1 MFVPKLPCPVEGC
14 NLELKNVT
22 PPTEE
27 AAGTSAKG
35 VVRKPK
41 AVARVYEGTCPEHGR
56 VAVVPEGHH
65 IDTEKAVLFI
75 TDECWQEVAFAVSQ
89 LNRKPT
95 GDS

>member
-1 MFVPKLPCPVEGC
+1 MA
-14 NLELKNVT
+14 NLGANLW
-22 PPTEE
+22 
-27 AAGTSAKG
+27 AQ
-35 VVRKPK
+35 R
-41 AVARVYEGTCPEHGR
+41 RRQDCVYEGTCPEHGR
-56 VAVVPEGHH
+56 VAVVLEGHH